1 MITATAKLDIQK
13 GDITID
19 LEIRPDYDV
28 QVDLYDYILKSLK
41 QSSPAK
47 VTLTE
52 ITEADGTKIVSGHGK
67 IRVHIDGKGVLDLEA
82 KNKPITKVA
91 LNPKKPAVSTTK
103 VYRSQPLPVKPVGPF
118 APAPSVPHPPATP
131 LTTGSGIKPT
141 VL

>member
-1 MITATAKLDIQK
+1 MITATSKLDIQK

-41 QSSPAK
+41 QPSSK
-47 VTLTE
+47 ITLTE

-67 IRVHIDGKGVLDLEA
+67 IRVHIDGKGVLDLET

-91 LNPKKPAVSTTK
+91 LNSKKPAVSTTK
-103 VYRSQPLPVKPVGPF
+103 VYRSQPLPVKP
-118 APAPSVPHPPATP
+118 ATP
-131 LTTGSGIKPT
+131 PVTGSGIKPT

>member
-41 QSSPAK
+41 QPSAK

-103 VYRSQPLPVKPVGPF
+103 VYRSQPLPAKP
-118 APAPSVPHPPATP
+118 AVPPV
-131 LTTGSGIKPT
+131 TGSGIKPT

>member
-1 MITATAKLDIQK
+1 MITATSKLDIQK

-41 QSSPAK
+41 QPSSK
-47 VTLTE
+47 ITLTE

-103 VYRSQPLPVKPVGPF
+103 VYRSQPLPVKP
-118 APAPSVPHPPATP
+118 ATP
-131 LTTGSGIKPT
+131 PVTGSGIKPT